1 MHNFRPVEA
10 RASVNWWEIFS
21 RVNPF
26 LQVFRVNPFLQ
37 VFSNDSFPTK
47 WNCFHKRTSKRIVL
61 WDSGPVHCSSTSKRI
76 VPWDSGPVHWTGTSK
91 RIVHWDSG
99 PVHCTST
106 SKWIVRWDSGPMH
119 WTSTSKR
126 IVHWDSSP
134 VHCTSTS
141 KRIVHWDSGPVHCTS
156 TSKRI
161 VPWDSGPVHCTSTS
175 KRIVPWDSGPVH
187 CTSTAFW
194 TIGQMRCM
202 QNFCKLLLN
211 GTSYGSRMGC
221 IQFLWIGVYFNIDAS
236 KPFNVVI
243 VGLTGQLEH
252 PGSIRFWRWTWNIF
266 SDSTLKSHLKRERE
280 NAVKNAAKRYFQW
293 VIDFELWPLFLQL
306 FTEWSQR

>member
-10 RASVNWWEIFS
+10 RASVNWWEIFC

-47 WNCFHKRTSKRIVL
+47 WNCFHKRTSKRIV
-61 WDSGPVHCSSTSKRI
+61 P
-76 VPWDSGPVHWTGTSK
+76 
-91 RIVHWDSG
+91 
-99 PVHCTST
+99 
-106 SKWIVRWDSGPMH
+106 
-119 WTSTSKR
+119 
-126 IVHWDSSP
+126 
-134 VHCTSTS
+134 
-141 KRIVHWDSGPVHCTS
+141 WDSGPVHCTS

-161 VPWDSGPVHCTSTS
+161 VPWDSGPLHWTGTS
-175 KRIVPWDSGPVH
+175 KRIVHWDSGPVH